1 MDKMP
6 TIMSPSSLL
15 SSSNTSIDVKHGGN
29 NLDMRTEV
37 SRITNSQ
44 TISKISF
51 DSTEEVSLVNEVFG
65 GFVSKAILITVVFL
79 FLFLGGLAIPFIFL
93 LRRKAKYTVKKFIK
107 L

>member
-1 MDKMP
+1 MP
-6 TIMSPSSLL
+6 TSMPSSSLL
-15 SSSNTSIDVKHGGN
+15 SSGGSLIDVRHSEN
-29 NLDMRTEV
+29 NLGMRTDV

-44 TISKISF
+44 TITKMSF
-51 DSTEEVSLVNEVFG
+51 DSTEEVSLFNEVFG

-93 LRRKAKYTVKKFIK
+93 LRRKAKYTIKKFIK